1 MGLSGISIWQLL
13 VVLLIMSLL
22 FGTNKLR
29 NLGKD
34 LGAGLRSFRQGLQQD
49 DSELPTP
56 PSAQQSTD
64 NKENDLWD

>member
-29 NLGKD
+29 SLGKD
-34 LGAGLRSFRQGLQQD
+34 LGTGLRSFRQGLQQD
-49 DSELPTP
+49 DSELP
-56 PSAQQSTD
+56 PSPNTQQSTAK
-64 NKENDLWD
+64 KENNSWD

>member
-29 NLGKD
+29 SLGKD
-34 LGAGLRSFRQGLQQD
+34 LGAGLRSFRQGLQQE

-56 PSAQQSTD
+56 PSTQQSTD
-64 NKENDLWD
+64 NKENNSWD